1 MNLVI
6 VIFCLNL
13 FPQAGFP
20 PGVVN
25 IISGY
30 GPTAGAAISEHME
43 VNKVSFTGSTEVCK
57 LLIIFQH
64 KNYILIIIN
73 NE

>member
-13 FPQAGFP
+13 FSQAGFP
-20 PGVVN
+20 QGVVN

-30 GPTAGAAISEHME
+30 GPTAGGAISEHME
-43 VNKVSFTGSTEVCK
+43 VNKVSFTGSTEVYK
-57 LLIIFQH
+57 QLIIFQH
-64 KNYILIIIN
+64 KNYILL
-73 NE
+73 

>member
-13 FPQAGFP
+13 FSQAGFP

-30 GPTAGAAISEHME
+30 GPTAGAAMSEHME

-64 KNYILIIIN
+64 KNYILL
-73 NE
+73 